1 MPRISC
7 VGSSGKNLLFFLEP
21 DQWFLTALCIGLP
34 QEVFSEDGKTHQS
47 STMRRLKH
55 EPIFSAS
62 IFQMK
67 KLGLRG
73 GEKSPRAV
81 QGQPA
86 SGLPSVELCV
96 IHRDS
101 LLTELLSA

>member
-1 MPRISC
+1 
-7 VGSSGKNLLFFLEP
+7 
-21 DQWFLTALCIGLP
+21 
-34 QEVFSEDGKTHQS
+34 
-47 STMRRLKH
+47 MRRLKH

-62 IFQMK
+62 ILQMK

-73 GEKSPRAV
+73 GKKSPRAV

-96 IHRDS
+96 IHGDS
-101 LLTELLSA
+101 LLTELLSERCHQEKERIYRNGMGWTEARKVRSD